1 MADELNNEMLPEDAG
16 FLGYQGEII
25 PMYPT
30 DVPEDIEL
38 QFDDPHLTK
47 ANSLYLT
54 LQQEYFEQI
63 VAGTK
68 TVEYREIK
76 MTTYKKYL
84 CCSEEGYP
92 IPYSD
97 TDIDWPEW
105 QGADL
110 WVYNHGKFPFLVA
123 QDINFLRFKAGATAH
138 DMDSCVVEVDCV
150 KLTPEDRFDI
160 INGKQVSNPTGGLF
174 CYWIIEFH
182 LGRVRGVH
190 RKAKK

>member
-1 MADELNNEMLPEDAG
+1 MSEEFYAPNLPDKEEE

-68 TVEYREIK
+68 TVEYRQIK
-76 MTTYKKYL
+76 DTTFKKYL
-84 CCSEEGYP
+84 VCDEQGP
-92 IPYSD
+92 IPYGD
-97 TDIDWPEW
+97 DIDWPEF

-110 WVYNHGKFPFLVA
+110 CVYNHGKFPFLVA

-150 KLTPEDRFDI
+150 KLTPQERFDI
-160 INGKQVSNPTGGLF
+160 TPEGKVKRNPEGDF
-174 CYWIIEFH
+174 CVWVIEFH

>member
-1 MADELNNEMLPEDAG
+1 MINEDFYGDLLPKEEEVY
-16 FLGYQGEII
+16 GYQGEII

-47 ANSLYLT
+47 QNSLYLT
-54 LQQEYFEQI
+54 IQQVYFEEI

-68 TVEYREIK
+68 TVEYRQIK
-76 MTTYKKYL
+76 ETTFKKYL
-84 CCSEEGYP
+84 VCDEQGP
-92 IPYSD
+92 IPYGD
-97 TDIDWPEW
+97 DIEWPEL

-110 WVYNHGKFPFLVA
+110 YFYNNGKFPFLVA
-123 QDINFLRFKAGATAH
+123 QDINFLRLKAGATAH

-150 KLTPEDRFDI
+150 KLTPQERFDI
-160 INGKQVSNPTGGLF
+160 TPEGKTKPNPDGDF
-174 CYWIIEFH
+174 CFWEIEFH

-190 RKAKK
+190 RKARK